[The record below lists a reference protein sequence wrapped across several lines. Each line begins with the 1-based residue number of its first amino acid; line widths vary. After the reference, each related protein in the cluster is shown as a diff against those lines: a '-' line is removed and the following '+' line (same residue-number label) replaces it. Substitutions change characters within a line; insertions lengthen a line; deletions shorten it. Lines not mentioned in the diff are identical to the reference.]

1 MNDVSEYEKDIDTF
15 CTGYAHIDLNHPGTV
30 INLAIMTPWDIPPKL
45 IPELREKA
53 RYEISDDCPT
63 PMFTAKDI
71 SLQNIDGTDLFVV
84 QLDATSPNGY
94 LRKELPQCGAANN
107 VALKPH
113 IPKTTIDVKIWRDHE
128 DCCKDTKDYKVCK
141 AIKCLPTDDPNG
153 IEPVKDAWTGLQVGY
168 NYKVIGTTYTATCD
182 NKPNSKPCGSNARR
196 RSLLQD
202 EYGNSGERL

>member
-1 MNDVSEYEKDIDTF
+1 MSKIKLQPNASGSGTLTISAPNTNTDRTL
-15 CTGYAHIDLNHPGTV
+15 DLPDSAG
-30 INLAIMTPWDIPPKL
+30 
-45 IPELREKA
+45 
-53 RYEISDDCPT
+53 EISTNKST
-63 PMFTAKDI
+63 PMFSANDI

-107 VALKPH
+107 VLLKPH

-168 NYKVIGTTYTATCD
+168 HYKVIGTTYTATCD